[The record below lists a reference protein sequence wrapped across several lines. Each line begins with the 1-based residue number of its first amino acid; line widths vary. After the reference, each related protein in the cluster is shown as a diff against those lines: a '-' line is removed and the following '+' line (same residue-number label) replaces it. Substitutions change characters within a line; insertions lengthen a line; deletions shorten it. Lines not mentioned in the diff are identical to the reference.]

1 MPGVCHDLY
10 LATVVLI
17 AQAVLLLERGPEVV
31 VGWAHR
37 YTVICETNHIFTNA
51 NVV

>member
-17 AQAVLLLERGPEVV
+17 AQAVLLLERGPELD